1 MFGLLKDFFFFFS
14 NEGPKKPK
22 SFAPYLKAIFDEVNQ
37 ASQSKLFTLNT
48 SIQSQ
53 IQQKIQ
59 NKAGIEIIDQQIG
72 EKLIIYLNIT
82 TCECDGGALPLV
94 SEHMGAATVF
104 NCHKCWNPGVHN
116 EGS

>member
-53 IQQKIQ
+53 IFKI
-59 NKAGIEIIDQQIG
+59 
-72 EKLIIYLNIT
+72 KLGLRLLISKSVKN
-82 TCECDGGALPLV
+82 
-94 SEHMGAATVF
+94 
-104 NCHKCWNPGVHN
+104 
-116 EGS
+116 